1 VNDNNN
7 VNSCDNQHCTYD
19 DQCEQHQKCCP
30 AAGGCGKVCIGTESN
45 SEGHCTVKNN
55 LYPVGTTLKPTDPQ
69 LDERCNYCECK
80 SNEQLFC
87 TSLETCFKTEQTG
100 TETTVSGPGG
110 QSGSGIPIISS
121 LPILMLSLLLGIACM
136 QLATVI

>member
-45 SEGHCTVKNN
+45 SEGN
-55 LYPVGTTLKPTDPQ
+55 LT
-69 LDERCNYCECK
+69 
-80 SNEQLFC
+80 
-87 TSLETCFKTEQTG
+87 
-100 TETTVSGPGG
+100 
-110 QSGSGIPIISS
+110 
-121 LPILMLSLLLGIACM
+121 ML
-136 QLATVI
+136 